1 MAEYLVTKQDVIRY
15 VKELEE
21 GSKAC
26 TNYFIKDSNEDK
38 IYMVYDVNTDE
49 HGVRFTGVD
58 VEDLSIEHRTLFYM
72 TMRRSK
78 SLKLSRIMRVG

>member
-1 MAEYLVTKQDVIRY
+1 MAEYLVTKQDVINY
-15 VKELEE
+15 VKKLEE

-38 IYMVYDVNTDE
+38 IYMVYDVSTDE
-49 HGVRFTGVD
+49 HGFGSPAWM
-58 VEDLSIEHRTLFYM
+58 LKISQSSIGLFYM